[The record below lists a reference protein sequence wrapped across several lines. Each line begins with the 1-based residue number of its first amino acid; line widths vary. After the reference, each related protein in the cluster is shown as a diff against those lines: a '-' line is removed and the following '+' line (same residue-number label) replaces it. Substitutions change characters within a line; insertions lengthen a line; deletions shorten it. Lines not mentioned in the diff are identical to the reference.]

1 MRLKVV
7 LSSFSNGKF
16 AFMDK
21 ASTVLLVTPSTDDW
35 SDVRS
40 LLAEQYGYR
49 VLQVRSPAEA
59 STTFADIHVDLVI
72 ADEDEDG
79 ADGVGFL
86 SGLRISHPEIIRV
99 LALPERFPRV
109 KKAISQASVYQYLRK
124 PLDPDQ
130 IGLVVKRGLETREL
144 ARRHRML
151 AREFKLSSDA
161 LEFERPHPPIRNE
174 SLRFEKL
181 VYVSEKMTELCDLA
195 RKAAKTDLPIL
206 IQGETGT
213 GKELLARAIHY
224 NSNRHTSPLMVQN
237 CGGMPDELLHS
248 ELFGHKR
255 GAFTGAV
262 SDRLGLFRAADGGT
276 VFLDE
281 ISEVSQTFQVSLLR
295 FLQEGEVKPLGSDKT
310 ETCNVRV
317 FAASNRPLK
326 DLVAAGQFRQ
336 DLYFRLRGFEFE
348 VPPLRERPDDIPA
361 LAEFFTAKH
370 SAAIGRKILGISA
383 KALEKLVAY
392 EFPGNIRELENEIR
406 RMLAL
411 ARDGEYLTTQYM
423 SPAILEASAHR
434 HVEPA
439 PHFLPEGETLK
450 DQVESLERHLV
461 REALA
466 RYRWNQS
473 RVAEELGLSRVGLA
487 NKIKRYGLDE
497 RL

>member
-1 MRLKVV
+1 
-7 LSSFSNGKF
+7 
-16 AFMDK
+16 MDR
-21 ASTVLLVTPSTDDW
+21 AGTVLLVTPNADGWPAVTA
-35 SDVRS
+35 
-40 LLAEQYGYR
+40 LLAKQYGYR
-49 VLQVRSPAEA
+49 VPHSSSPAEA
-59 STTFADIHVDLVI
+59 RMMLTDAHVDLVI
-72 ADEDEDG
+72 ADEGEEM
-79 ADGVGFL
+79 DGVSLL
-86 SGLRISHPEIIRV
+86 SGLRISNPDIIRV
-99 LALPERFPRV
+99 LALPAHYSRV
-109 KKAISQASVYQYLRK
+109 QKAISQASVYQFLRK

-130 IGLVVKRGLETREL
+130 VGLVVKRGLETREL
-144 ARRHRML
+144 AKRHRML

-161 LEFERPHPPIRNE
+161 LEFDRPNLPLRGE

-224 NSNRHTSPLMVQN
+224 NSYRHNSPLMVQN

-281 ISEVSQTFQVSLLR
+281 ISEVSKTFQVSLLR
-295 FLQEGEVKPLGSDKT
+295 FLQEGEVKPLGSDRT

-317 FAASNRPLK
+317 LAASNRPLK
-326 DLVAAGQFRQ
+326 DLVEAGSFRQ

-348 VPPLRERPDDIPA
+348 VPPLRERRDDIPA

-370 SAAIGRKILGISA
+370 STAIGRKVLGISA
-383 KALEKLVAY
+383 KALEKLLAHD
-392 EFPGNIRELENEIR
+392 FPGNIRELENEIR

-411 ARDGEYLTTQYM
+411 AKDGEYLTTQHM
-423 SPAILEASAHR
+423 SPILQEATAAR
-434 HVEPA
+434 PNQNG
-439 PHFLPEGETLK
+439 PQFLPAGETLK

-487 NKIKRYGLDE
+487 NKIKRYGLNE
-497 RL
+497 